1 MARFQS
7 KEEYERWRA
16 AQRGEAP
23 PAAAS
28 SPDLSS
34 IESSPAD
41 PAYQGG
47 AAGEAAY
54 DGPSGDVY
62 DGPAP
67 GSEAFVSRTR
77 QQAGLSTDRDRNLA
91 MLCHL
96 TALTGFFIPFGNLLG
111 PVIVWMIGKNG
122 SQFVDEHGKSSLNF
136 QISITLAFIAAL
148 VLGFFLGPM
157 VILLFAVAGIVAV
170 YALVMVIVNSVK
182 AHNGEDGEYALSTQF
197 LK

>member
-23 PAAAS
+23 PA
-28 SPDLSS
+28 DL
-34 IESSPAD
+34 P
-41 PAYQGG
+41 
-47 AAGEAAY
+47 EALDDA
-54 DGPSGDVY
+54 PPGDMY

-67 GSEAFVSRTR
+67 GSEAFVARTHER
-77 QQAGLSTDRDRNLA
+77 AGLSTDRDRNLA

-111 PVIVWMIGKNG
+111 PVIVWMIGKGG

-136 QISITLAFIAAL
+136 QISITIAAIASV
-148 VLGFFLGPM
+148 VLMFIVGPM
-157 VILLFAVAGIVAV
+157 IVIIGGIVAV